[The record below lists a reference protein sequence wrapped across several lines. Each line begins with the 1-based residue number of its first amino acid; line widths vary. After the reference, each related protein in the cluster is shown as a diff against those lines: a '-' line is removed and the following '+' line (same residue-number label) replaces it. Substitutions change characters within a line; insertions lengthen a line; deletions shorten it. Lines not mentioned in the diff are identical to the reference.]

1 MFYHFRRAVWMLLLW
16 VPSYLFAQD
25 PSTVMAVT
33 PCQYNKVAT
42 FVNIA
47 YLGTDSAKEILSHE
61 AVHRQQAEWS
71 ITHLGHCPDYSD
83 HLLLLH
89 DEVEAYCVSS
99 KERSKRKDRQE
110 INYSTVGRLRA
121 QFQDLT
127 TDTLIAYWQRG
138 CPEFAFPKAEAPRR
152 GQMDRLVTSITFCVS
167 DIACL
172 DWRPYVRLGDTPAG
186 DIYIAFAGSGEAC
199 LIDGMVANG
208 WREGQRLTCD
218 WRAPSNRN

>member
-1 MFYHFRRAVWMLLLW
+1 MFFHLRRAVWMLLLW
-16 VPSYLFAQD
+16 VPRLLAQD

-61 AVHRQQAEWS
+61 AVHRHQAEWT

-99 KERSKRKDRQE
+99 KERIKRKDAE
-110 INYSTVGRLRA
+110 EVNYSTIGRLRN
-121 QFQDLT
+121 QFEDLPK
-127 TDTLIAYWQRG
+127 DTLIAYWQRG
-138 CPEFAFPKAEAPRR
+138 CPQFAFPKHDERR
-152 GQMDRLVTSITFCVS
+152 RDQMDRLVTTITFCAS
-167 DIACL
+167 DIDCL
-172 DWRPYVRLGDTPAG
+172 AWRPYARLGDTPAG
-186 DIYIAFAGSGEAC
+186 SIYVALSGTGEAC
-199 LIDGMVANG
+199 LVDGWTANG
-208 WREGQRLTCD
+208 WKPGERLVCD
-218 WRAPSNRN
+218 WRIPLASN